1 MFILDGKPLS
11 PDSAFEHN
19 GIQYPPNWL
28 RLSTPEEKAAIG
40 IEEVPDPPAYDQRF
54 YWGYDKDGN
63 LIPKDHDQLVQQW
76 KSQTRTTAGTLLA
89 PSDWMVIR
97 HTDNGTIIPAAWQ
110 AWREQIRTAAGTK
123 NAAIQATTS
132 TTELATYITGQE
144 YPAWPQDPDHPS
156 PAPTESISG
165 VSADTTLGPSDS
177 GFTYSGFAT
186 ATTLF
191 GADSP
196 DILSFNFPSND

>member
-40 IEEVPDPPAYDQRF
+40 IEEIPDPPAYDQRF

-76 KSQTRTTAGTLLA
+76 KSQTRATAGTLLA

-97 HTDNGTIIPAAWQ
+97 HSDNGSAIPTAWQ
-110 AWREQIRTAAGTK
+110 TWREQIRVTTGTK

-132 TTELATYITGQE
+132 TSELAAYITGQE
-144 YPAWPQDPDHPS
+144 YSAWPADPDHPA
-156 PAPTESISG
+156 PAENTADAADDTVSG
-165 VSADTTLGPSDS
+165 SASSDS
-177 GFTYSGFAT
+177 GSTHSEFAT